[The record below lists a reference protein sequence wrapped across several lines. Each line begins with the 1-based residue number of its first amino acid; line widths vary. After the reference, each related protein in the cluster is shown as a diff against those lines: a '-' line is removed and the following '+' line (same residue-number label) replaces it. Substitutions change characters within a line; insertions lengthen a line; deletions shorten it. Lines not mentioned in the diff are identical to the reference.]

1 MPVVPASFP
10 PRLLVGFL
18 VLTCGDPRSDEQA
31 PGVEELAQ
39 QLIPAVERAAG
50 LRFKRPPAIAVRTRD
65 QVRTYLAQKLDAD
78 LPPDELEG
86 VTIAYRLLGMI
97 PDTLDLRQL
106 LLGLYTEQVVGYY
119 DPDSAT
125 LYVVGGTDPA
135 QLRLVLAHELV
146 HGLQGQHVNLDSLM
160 TLRRENDRRMAA
172 QAVMEGQAT
181 LASLTA
187 LMPGQDYDA
196 MPDFWEEFRRTVRAQ
211 QDLMPVFSSAPAI
224 VREGLIFPYLAGADF
239 VRWFTKEFRDTVP
252 FGRRLPASTEQV
264 LHPQRYREGD
274 RPVGLA
280 FPTGAA
286 PIYDDGLGEF
296 EIRVLL
302 TELSGSESVGAA
314 GALGWAGDRYGVF
327 RAGGTHALVWWT
339 VWDTEKAAQRFAV
352 LLERDWAKRARPER
366 RYEVRRATIAGRSAV
381 GLVDAPPGWG
391 GWRQVPAAVPY

>member
-1 MPVVPASFP
+1 
-10 PRLLVGFL
+10 
-18 VLTCGDPRSDEQA
+18 
-31 PGVEELAQ
+31 
-39 QLIPAVERAAG
+39 
-50 LRFKRPPAIAVRTRD
+50 
-65 QVRTYLAQKLDAD
+65 
-78 LPPDELEG
+78 
-86 VTIAYRLLGMI
+86 
-97 PDTLDLRQL
+97 
-106 LLGLYTEQVVGYY
+106 
-119 DPDSAT
+119 
-125 LYVVGGTDPA
+125 
-135 QLRLVLAHELV
+135 
-146 HGLQGQHVNLDSLM
+146 M

-196 MPDFWEEFRRTVRAQ
+196 MPDFWQEFRRTVRAQ

-239 VRWFTKEFRDTVP
+239 VRWFSKEFRDTVP

-264 LHPQRYREGD
+264 LHPERYREGD
-274 RPVGLA
+274 GPVGLA
-280 FPTGAA
+280 FPAGAA
-286 PIYDDGLGEF
+286 PVYDDGLGEF

-302 TELSGSESVGAA
+302 TELSGSESVGSA

-339 VWDTEKAAQRFAV
+339 VWDTERAAQRFAV

-381 GLVDAPPGWG
+381 GLVDAPPGWS
-391 GWRQVPAAVPY
+391 GWRQVPEAVPY

>member
-1 MPVVPASFP
+1 MEGA
-10 PRLLVGFL
+10 
-18 VLTCGDPRSDEQA
+18 T
-31 PGVEELAQ
+31 
-39 QLIPAVERAAG
+39 G

-65 QVRTYLAQKLDAD
+65 QVRTYLARKLDDD
-78 LPPDELEG
+78 LPPEELEG
-86 VTIAYRLLGMI
+86 VTIAYRLFGMI
-97 PDTLDLRQL
+97 PDTLDLREM

-125 LYVVGGTDPA
+125 LYVVDGTDPV

-146 HGLQGQHVNLDSLM
+146 HGLQGQHINLDSLM

-196 MPDFWEEFRRTVRAQ
+196 LPDFWEEFRRTVRAQ
-211 QDLMPVFSSAPAI
+211 QDVMPAFNAAPAI

-239 VRWFTKEFRDTVP
+239 VRWFTREFSDTVP
-252 FGRRLPASTEQV
+252 FGRRLPTSTEQV
-264 LHPQRYREGD
+264 LHPERYREGD
-274 RPVGLA
+274 QPVGLA
-280 FPTGAA
+280 FPPDAS
-286 PIYDDGLGEF
+286 PLYDDGLGEF

-314 GALGWAGDRYGVF
+314 GALGWAGDRYGIF
-327 RAGGTHALVWWT
+327 PADGTHALVWWT

-352 LLERDWAKRARPER
+352 LLERDWGNRPRGER
-366 RYEVRRATIAGRSAV
+366 RHEVRRTAIGGRSAV
-381 GLVDAPPGWG
+381 GLVDAPPGWQ
-391 GWRQVPAAVPY
+391 GWSRIPVAETR